1 MTDNMFA
8 WRILVSTDRY
18 FMASKVRVATEP
30 VSDLEIRRVI
40 RKAISSDDCPKI
52 TTDDIEELVFMAVD
66 DDNNVFQEDLPP
78 YSFWPVAG
86 DDIAAQKRAMFR
98 R

>member
-1 MTDNMFA
+1 MKDTMFV
-8 WRILVSTDRY
+8 WTILVSTDKY
-18 FMASKVRVATEP
+18 FMRLKARAATEP
-30 VSDLEIRRVI
+30 VCDAEIRRAI
-40 RKAISSDDCPKI
+40 RKAISNEDSPKI

-66 DDNNVFQEDLPP
+66 DDSNVFQEDLPP